1 MPKRTKERLQIDRDQ
16 LVRLFAEQPELISIF
31 PAEIIP
37 PERLKLWHETPGLAI
52 AEIAGRDSIAAAIK
66 LHREGQVEKILPT
79 VAYNGAQYGS
89 LESVYQAVELLC
101 ERIGSENVFELVALG
116 SPKFWQALNLRFADA
131 LSERFGFYTP
141 YIGCHLYIHAVRIPL
156 AKQIGSSLIISGER
170 ESHNGQIKINQTAMV
185 LDYYRKLLRHFDLEL
200 AQPLRHVRAGS
211 EVVELLGCDWK
222 GGERQL
228 HCVLSGNYKNPDGS
242 VDFGLGRR
250 FSDEKSSRFLEQF
263 GLPVAQTIIEKLL
276 RGGLVDYEREA
287 AQALA
292 RLP

>member
-1 MPKRTKERLQIDRDQ
+1 MDNRDQ

-31 PAEIIP
+31 PPEIIP
-37 PERLKLWHETPGLAI
+37 PERLAAWRETPDLAI

-66 LHREGQVEKILPT
+66 LYRDGKIKKILPT

-89 LESVYQAVELLC
+89 LESVYAAVELLRD
-101 ERIGSENVFELVALG
+101 RIGAENVFELVALG

-141 YIGCHLYIHAVRIPL
+141 YVGCHLYIHAVRVPL
-156 AKQIGSSLIISGER
+156 AKQIGASLVISGER
-170 ESHNGQIKINQTAMV
+170 ESHNGQIKINQTATV
-185 LDYYRKLLRHFDLEL
+185 LDYYGKLLRHFDIEL
-200 AQPLRHVRAGS
+200 AQPLRYVSAGA
-211 EVVELLGCDWK
+211 EVVELLGCNWK

-250 FSDEKSSRFLEQF
+250 FSDEKSARFLEGF
-263 GLPVAQTIIEKLL
+263 GLPLAQTILGKLL
-276 RGGLVDYEREA
+276 RGESVDYERDA

-292 RLP
+292 RLTSK